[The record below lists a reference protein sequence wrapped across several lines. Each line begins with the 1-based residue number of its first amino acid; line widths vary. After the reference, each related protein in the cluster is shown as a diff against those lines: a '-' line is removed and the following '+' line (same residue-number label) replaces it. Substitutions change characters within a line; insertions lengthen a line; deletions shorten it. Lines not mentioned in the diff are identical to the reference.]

1 MNFLSLNPESSI
13 HAFTPT
19 MACEQWQGAKH
30 YIEELEKRLFFP
42 HSPNSYRNEIMKRAQ
57 R

>member
-42 HSPNSYRNEIMKRAQ
+42 HSPNSYRNEIMKRAK